1 MYNNFARASL
11 FLANFF
17 ADNVKIPYFAFYGER
32 KQATMKFIKILSLGI
47 QLQQGSPT
55 FDKLTG

>member
-47 QLQQGSPT
+47 QL
-55 FDKLTG
+55 